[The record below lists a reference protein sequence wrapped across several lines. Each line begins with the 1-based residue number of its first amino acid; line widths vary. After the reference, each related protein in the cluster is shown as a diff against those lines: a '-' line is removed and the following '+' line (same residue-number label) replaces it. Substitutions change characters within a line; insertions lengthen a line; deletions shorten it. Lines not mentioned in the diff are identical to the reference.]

1 MRRSASLRGLDA
13 LPLPYAGWMM
23 SPVGYTSFTGS
34 APDGVW
40 GEVTQL
46 FVAAFTAEPYNE
58 DAIDLATIRQWGPEH
73 LGHRGGRLVIATVDG
88 RVVGFALAHGLDAD
102 PAWLGILAQLA
113 DSSSTASAALARPED
128 AVVVHELAVAE
139 DQRGRGVARGCLAAL
154 LQDRT
159 ETQTFIGVYERAS
172 DAAAMYRSWGLS
184 ELGHVPMPGDAI
196 ALRVLTA
203 PTIELVSRL
212 RSATTDSA
220 RRTRRTLWLSP
231 WEWGCCGGPLETG
244 QRVTLSVWPVDDGQ
258 RTWLIEAI
266 GADLTAQIDGVE
278 MHHEESPAP
287 ERLTGRLAKLSRVSI
302 PSRLIHTKRP
312 PLPPGVSST
321 PARFFGSPDSPMIAA
336 MRPSAYVTQHETVP
350 GPPVVEET
358 PRIPLTRGIDHPD
371 AQAGAEAAAAAA
383 RAAAQASEA
392 AARAAQTTDPPPP
405 GEVEPRLV
413 GYLVELDL
421 DAD

>member
-1 MRRSASLRGLDA
+1 
-13 LPLPYAGWMM
+13 M

-34 APDGVW
+34 APDDVW

-46 FVAAFTAEPYNE
+46 FVEAFTAEPYNE
-58 DAIDLATIRQWGPEH
+58 DAIDLATIRQWGPGH

-113 DSSSTASAALARPED
+113 DSSSTASAALARPAD

-139 DQRGRGVARGCLAAL
+139 DQRGRGIARGCLAAV

-159 ETQTFIGVYERAS
+159 ETQTFIGVYERATE
-172 DAAAMYRSWGLS
+172 AAAMYRSWGLS
-184 ELGHVPMPGDAI
+184 ELGRVPMPGDAI

-203 PTIELVSRL
+203 PTTELVSRL
-212 RSATTDSA
+212 RPTNPESA
-220 RRTRRTLWLSP
+220 RMIRRTLWLSP
-231 WEWGCCGGPLETG
+231 WEWDCCGGPLETG
-244 QRVTLSVWPVDDGQ
+244 QRATFSVWPVDDGQ
-258 RTWLIEAI
+258 RTWLTEAI

-278 MHHEESPAP
+278 MHHEEGPAP
-287 ERLTGRLAKLSRVSI
+287 ERLTGRLAKLSKVSI

-312 PLPPGVSST
+312 LLPLGALPAARRLVGPPGSGVYIGIGAAVS
-321 PARFFGSPDSPMIAA
+321 D
-336 MRPSAYVTQHETVP
+336 YVTHHETAP
-350 GPPVVEET
+350 GPPVVEGT

-371 AQAGAEAAAAAA
+371 AQAGTQAAAAEA
-383 RAAAQASEA
+383 RAAAQRAEA

-405 GEVEPRLV
+405 GEVAPRLV

>member
-1 MRRSASLRGLDA
+1 
-13 LPLPYAGWMM
+13 MM

-88 RVVGFALAHGLDAD
+88 RIVGFALAHGLDAD

-113 DSSSTASAALARPED
+113 DSSSTASAALARPTD

-139 DQRGRGVARGCLAAL
+139 DRRGRGIARGCLAAV
-154 LQDRT
+154 LQDRS
-159 ETQTFIGVYERAS
+159 ETQTVIGVYERATE
-172 DAAAMYRSWGLS
+172 AAAMYRSWGLS
-184 ELGHVPMPGDAI
+184 ELGRVPMPGDAI
-196 ALRVLTA
+196 ALRVLTT
-203 PTIELVSRL
+203 PTTELVSRL
-212 RSATTDSA
+212 RSATPESA
-220 RRTRRTLWLSP
+220 RRTRRTIWLSS
-231 WEWGCCGGPLETG
+231 WEWDCCGGPLEAG
-244 QRVTLSVWPVDDGQ
+244 QRATFSVWPVDDGQ
-258 RTWLIEAI
+258 RTWLTEEI
-266 GADLTAQIDGVE
+266 GADLTARIDGVE
-278 MHHEESPAP
+278 MHHEEDAAP

-302 PSRLIHTKRP
+302 PSRLIHTQRP

-321 PARFFGSPDSPMIAA
+321 PARFFGPPDSPWFAE
-336 MRPSAYVTQHETVP
+336 MRPSAYVTHHETVP

-383 RAAAQASEA
+383 RAAAA
-392 AARAAQTTDPPPP
+392 AAAEAEAHAARGTIPPP

-421 DAD
+421 DVD

>member
-1 MRRSASLRGLDA
+1 
-13 LPLPYAGWMM
+13 MM

-58 DAIDLATIRQWGPEH
+58 DAIDLASIRKWGPEH
-73 LGHRGGRLVIATVDG
+73 LGHSGGRLVIATVDG
-88 RVVGFALAHGLDAD
+88 RIVGFALAHGLDAD

-113 DSSSTASAALARPED
+113 DSSSTASAALARPSD

-139 DQRGRGVARGCLAAL
+139 DQRGRGIARGCLAAL

-159 ETQTFIGVYERAS
+159 EAQTFIGVYERATE
-172 DAAAMYRSWGLS
+172 AAAMYRSWGLS
-184 ELGHVPMPGDAI
+184 ELGRVPMPGDAI

-203 PTIELVSRL
+203 PTTELVSRL
-212 RSATTDSA
+212 RSANPESA
-220 RRTRRTLWLSP
+220 RRTRRTIWLSS
-231 WEWGCCGGPLETG
+231 WEWDCCGGPLETG
-244 QRVTLSVWPVDDGQ
+244 QRATFSVWPVDDGQ
-258 RTWLIEAI
+258 RTWLTEEI
-266 GADLTAQIDGVE
+266 GADLTARIDGVE
-278 MHHEESPAP
+278 MHHEEDAAP

-321 PARFFGSPDSPMIAA
+321 PARFFGPPDSPWFAE
-336 MRPSAYVTQHETVP
+336 MRPSAYVTHHETVL

-358 PRIPLTRGIDHPD
+358 PRIPLTHGIDHPD
-371 AQAGAEAAAAAA
+371 AQVGAQAAAAAA

-413 GYLVELDL
+413 GYLVELDV
-421 DAD
+421 DVPDTEAGA

>member
-1 MRRSASLRGLDA
+1 MLA
-13 LPLPYAGWMM
+13 PLPYAGWMM

-88 RVVGFALAHGLDAD
+88 RIVGFALAHGLDAD
-102 PAWLGILAQLA
+102 PAWLGILAQLV
-113 DSSSTASAALARPED
+113 DSSSTAAAALAHPAD

-139 DQRGRGVARGCLAAL
+139 DQRGRGIARGCLAAV
-154 LQDRT
+154 LQDRS
-159 ETQTFIGVYERAS
+159 ETQTVIGVYERATE
-172 DAAAMYRSWGLS
+172 AAAMYRSWGLS
-184 ELGHVPMPGDAI
+184 ELGRLPMPGDAI
-196 ALRVLTA
+196 ALRVLTT
-203 PTIELVSRL
+203 PTTELVSRL
-212 RSATTDSA
+212 RSATPESA
-220 RRTRRTLWLSP
+220 RRTRRTIWLSS
-231 WEWGCCGGPLETG
+231 WEWDCCGGPLEAG
-244 QRVTLSVWPVDDGQ
+244 QRATFSVWPVDDGQ
-258 RTWLIEAI
+258 RTWLTEEI
-266 GADLTAQIDGVE
+266 GADLTARIDGVE
-278 MHHEESPAP
+278 MHHEEDAAP

-312 PLPPGVSST
+312 PLPLGALPAARRLVGPQGSGVYI
-321 PARFFGSPDSPMIAA
+321 GIGAA
-336 MRPSAYVTQHETVP
+336 VSDYVTHHETVP

-383 RAAAQASEA
+383 RAAAA
-392 AARAAQTTDPPPP
+392 AAAEAEAHAARGTIPPP

-421 DAD
+421 DVG